1 MIKLNMLQV
10 CYYYTKVHLMNMTV
24 TKCQLSDLNY
34 MCTYIKLRPKKTKQQ
49 NNTSFFSTIKKNT
62 VKSLQN
68 AKLFFRQNF

>member
-1 MIKLNMLQV
+1 MLQV

-49 NNTSFFSTIKKNT
+49 NNTFS
-62 VKSLQN
+62 SAQ
-68 AKLFFRQNF
+68 